1 MNLSQY
7 LVQERGRQS
16 SLARAIG
23 AHAPDIS
30 RWANGTRP
38 IPLEYGAEIER
49 ATGGQVTRKEM
60 FPTRWMS
67 IWPELVVEAHTRRKD
82 DLPLDASSNELGRTS
97 DEVGEAIHATEPSS

>member
-16 SLARAIG
+16 SLAKAIG

-67 IWPELVVEAHTRRKD
+67 IWPELVVETHTRRKD
-82 DLPLDASSNELGRTS
+82 DLPLDNTVDEISQTS
-97 DEVGEAIHATEPSS
+97 AQAIGKIAAAEPSS

>member
-16 SLARAIG
+16 SLAKAIG

-67 IWPELVVEAHTRRKD
+67 IWPELVVEAHARRKD
-82 DLPLDASSNELGRTS
+82 DLPLSRTS
-97 DEVGEAIHATEPSS
+97 DEVSQTSAHALEEISAVEPSS

>member
-7 LVQERGRQS
+7 LIQERGRQA
-16 SLARAIG
+16 SLAKAIG

-49 ATGGQVTRKEM
+49 ATGGKVTRKEM

-67 IWPELVVEAHTRRKD
+67 IWPELVAEAHTRRKD
-82 DLPLDASSNELGRTS
+82 DLPREGAWDGLSQTS
-97 DEVGEAIHATEPSS
+97 VQGHEDSPAIEPSS